1 MEFRAQDNEMRTS
14 PTGTLT
20 YNTHVS
26 KEGGGGER
34 RSRSVNNNHNHNH
47 NGSTN
52 TMSCTNQTLDTN
64 YPPRL
69 SFHNQTGQLHG
80 SRDPD
85 PDRVTTLPITTT
97 FSPSGASANKSS
109 SKTTSSSAIR
119 YRECLKNHAAST
131 GGNIYDGCGEFM
143 PSGEEGSLEAL
154 KCAACQCHRNF
165 HRKEIDGESQL
176 YSPSSRRSSSTNA
189 TTLMLNAL
197 QLPPP
202 LPSPSG
208 FHHHHHHH
216 KYFNHGAPQIIQ
228 PMNVAFGGGGA
239 AGTESSSEDLNL
251 YGSTAEAAAA
261 AAAAPPPFGSKKR
274 FRTKFTQEQKDKM
287 LEFSEKVGWRF
298 QKQNEEEVERFC
310 AEVGIRRQ
318 VLKVWMHNNKSTMM
332 KTKPNNINN
341 NNNQDMNRVVL
352 MNDDNNMVASNHHQS
367 SIDEWFLSSLA
378 FN

>member
-14 PTGTLT
+14 PGTLT
-20 YNTHVS
+20 YNNHLS
-26 KEGGGGER
+26 KEGGGGGGER
-34 RSRSVNNNHNHNH
+34 RSRSANATHNHNHNH

-52 TMSCTNQTLDTN
+52 TMSCTTQTLDTN

-69 SFHNQTGQLHG
+69 NFQNQPLLHG

-85 PDRVTTLPITTT
+85 PDRVTTVPMTTT
-97 FSPSGASANKSS
+97 FSPSGASAKSS
-109 SKTTSSSAIR
+109 SKTTSSAIR

-131 GGNIYDGCGEFM
+131 GGNVYDGCGEFM

-216 KYFNHGAPQIIQ
+216 KYFNHPPPIIQ
-228 PMNVAFGGGGA
+228 PMNVAFGGGG
-239 AGTESSSEDLNL
+239 TESSSEDLNV
-251 YGSTAEAAAA
+251 YGSTAEAAAVP
-261 AAAAPPPFGSKKR
+261 PPPFGSKKR

-298 QKQNEEEVERFC
+298 QKQDEEEVERFC

-332 KTKPNNINN
+332 KTKP
-341 NNNQDMNRVVL
+341 QDANMV
-352 MNDDNNMVASNHHQS
+352 MNDDNMVSSNIDIHQ
-367 SIDEWFLSSLA
+367 SIDEVTYGC
-378 FN
+378 